1 MPVYLP
7 AHINTCTYV
16 HIFMTEN
23 VEHVCADERSLS
35 LLSQNVPSEE
45 ELCRMCNIFSALQSE
60 TRLKILFL
68 LSRSGLCVKELE
80 QALSISQPAISHS
93 LRTLRQLDLV
103 RVKKEG
109 RFAVYHI
116 ADEHVQTFVEMC
128 RKHVSECE

>member
-1 MPVYLP
+1 MPVYAP
-7 AHINTCTYV
+7 VQINTCTYV
-16 HIFMTEN
+16 HIFMVEN
-23 VEHVCADERSLS
+23 VEHVCADEKSIS
-35 LLSQNVPSEE
+35 LLSQSVPSEE
-45 ELCRMCNIFSALQSE
+45 ELCKMCNIFSALQSE

-68 LSRSGLCVKELE
+68 LSRGGLCVKELE
-80 QALSISQPAISHS
+80 QVLSISQPAISHS